1 MGAGWFDG
9 RVDVDEAATRL
20 YAMPL
25 DQFIA
30 TRKSLV
36 AEARAAGER
45 DVAREV
51 GELRKPSVA
60 AWLVNQLAR
69 LDPAPLA
76 GLISLGDRLRD
87 AQSAMRGSEMKT
99 LARERNAVVEEAMA
113 RVSALAGDRGVGLS
127 PGVTAEL
134 HDTFVAALATAEA
147 GAAVRSGRLV
157 RALSYAGFGDVD
169 LDEALA
175 GSLPSAAGSAEAPS
189 AAGAAGAASGREAE
203 PSGTKAADRS
213 AVEAR
218 EAERL
223 EARRRK
229 AEELVA
235 ARREELDE
243 VAEEQTAAE
252 THIGELEEQLEAA
265 QAALMALVGK
275 KAKAQ
280 RALREAEGA
289 LAALESDAE
298 G

>member
-1 MGAGWFDG
+1 VGAGWFDG

-30 TRKSLV
+30 TRRSLV

-45 DVAREV
+45 EVAREV
-51 GELRKPSVA
+51 GALRKPSVA

-69 LDPAPLA
+69 LDPAPVA
-76 GLISLGDRLRD
+76 GLTSLGDRLRD
-87 AQSAMRGSEMKT
+87 AQSAMRGSELKT
-99 LARERNAVVEEAMA
+99 LARERSAVVEEAMA

-147 GAAVRSGRLV
+147 GGAVRSGRLV

-175 GSLPSAAGSAEAPS
+175 GSLPSAAEAAG

-203 PSGTKAADRS
+203 SSGTKAADRS

-218 EAERL
+218 EAERH
-223 EARRRK
+223 EARRRE
-229 AEELVA
+229 AEEVVA

-265 QAALMALVGK
+265 QAALMALVGR

>member
-1 MGAGWFDG
+1 M
-9 RVDVDEAATRL
+9 DVDEAATRL

-30 TRKSLV
+30 TRKALV
-36 AEARAAGER
+36 AEARAAGEGE
-45 DVAREV
+45 VAREV

-76 GLISLGDRLRD
+76 GLTSLGDRLRD
-87 AQSAMRGSEMKT
+87 AQSAMRGSELKT
-99 LARERNAVVEEAMA
+99 LAGERSAVVDEAMT
-113 RVSALAGDRGVGLS
+113 RVSALADDRGMGLS
-127 PGVTAEL
+127 PGVNAEL

-157 RALSYAGFGDVD
+157 RALSYAGFGEVD

-175 GSLPSAAGSAEAPS
+175 GSAPS
-189 AAGAAGAASGREAE
+189 TGGDAGTAGAAGAASGRQTE
-203 PSGTKAADRS
+203 PSHTNVTERS

-218 EAERL
+218 DAERR

-229 AEELVA
+229 AEEVVA
-235 ARREELDE
+235 ARREELGDL
-243 VAEEQTAAE
+243 AEQQAAAE

-265 QAALMALVGK
+265 QAALVALVGK
-275 KAKAQ
+275 KGKAQ

-289 LAALESDAE
+289 LAELE
-298 G
+298 